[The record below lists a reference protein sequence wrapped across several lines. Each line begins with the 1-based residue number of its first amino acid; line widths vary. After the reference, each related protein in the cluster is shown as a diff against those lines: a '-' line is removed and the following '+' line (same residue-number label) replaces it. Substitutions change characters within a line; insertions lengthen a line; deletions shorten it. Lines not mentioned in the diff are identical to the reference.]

1 MAIRV
6 VLHTLILY
14 CASLGRLF
22 PLKIASDDAVGVVI
36 ADVLH
41 ELLMPLLFVLPIIN
55 IIRRLLLLQT
65 FKEGLILSGDSLRF
79 NVSGI
84 AIERFSN
91 GLGSSATDGAQMLGL
106 LLLRLEMWDR
116 RHVAFLMLREVATL
130 SSEDTGHTF
139 K

>member
-6 VLHTLILY
+6 VLHTLIRY

-22 PLKIASDDAVGVVI
+22 PLKVASDDAVGVVI

-41 ELLMPLLFVLPIIN
+41 ELLMLLRFVLPIIN

-65 FKEGLILSGDSLRF
+65 LKEGLILSGDSLRF

-91 GLGSSATDGAQMLGL
+91 GLGSSATDGAQVLGL

-116 RHVAFLMLREVATL
+116 RHVPFLMLREVATL

>member
-1 MAIRV
+1 M
-6 VLHTLILY
+6 LHTLIRY

-41 ELLMPLLFVLPIIN
+41 ELLMLLRFVLPIIN
-55 IIRRLLLLQT
+55 IICRLLLLQT

-91 GLGSSATDGAQMLGL
+91 GLGSSATDGAQVLGL
-106 LLLRLEMWDR
+106 LLLRLEMWDW
-116 RHVAFLMLREVATL
+116 RHVPFLMLREVATL